1 MRWEELKKYTLIS
14 LAALVLAACANDR
27 EPAQK
32 MMNDIQAAIH
42 GAPGDAVKYAPD
54 QLNDVQT
61 KYDDLQTA
69 LTAQDYKG
77 VLARGP
83 AVLTEAQGL
92 AGAAAAK
99 KAEVTQQLNDQWS
112 SVSSAVPQEATAIQS
127 RIDMLSQKKNH
138 KLAQEILKGIDLDAA
153 KSALGDATSLWSK
166 AQGAFGNGNMDEAVS
181 AAKDAKAKLDTLAGT
196 LKVDLPAGGA
206 APSAAPA
213 S

>member
-32 MMNDIQAAIH
+32 MMNDIQAAIY

-138 KLAQEILKGIDLDAA
+138 KLANGIDLDAA